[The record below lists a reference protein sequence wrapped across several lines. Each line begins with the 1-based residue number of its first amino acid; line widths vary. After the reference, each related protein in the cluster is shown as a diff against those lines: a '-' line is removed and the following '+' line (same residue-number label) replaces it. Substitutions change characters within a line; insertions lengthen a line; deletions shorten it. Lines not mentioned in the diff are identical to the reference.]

1 MMIRDLLSVIDNFN
15 KFHLEARKIIS
26 THESSVDRVIV
37 IEQTYQKLSSL
48 NLKQDDLIR
57 QSLRCVEVGV
67 YRAAHVL
74 AWASMAD
81 YLQEWLIEDN
91 RGSLNAIRPNWR
103 TSSIE
108 ELIEDSNEFQ
118 IIGTLRKC
126 GYISQDVEQSLQGLL
141 KRRHLCAH
149 PSSYLPDYNM
159 ALGYLA
165 ELLHWFEYIEK
176 KR

>member
-1 MMIRDLLSVIDNFN
+1 MIDDLLGFIDNFN
-15 KFHLEARKIIS
+15 RFHLEARKIIS

-48 NLKQDDLIR
+48 NLKQDDLFR
-57 QSLRCVEVGV
+57 QSLRCIEVGV

-74 AWASMAD
+74 AWAAMAD
-81 YLQEWLIEDN
+81 YLQEWLIDDN
-91 RGSLNAIRPNWR
+91 KGNLKTIRPNWR

-118 IIGTLRKC
+118 IIITLRKC
-126 GYISQDVEQSLQGLL
+126 SYINQDIEQSLHGLL

-159 ALGYLA
+159 TLGYLA
-165 ELLHWFEYIEK
+165 ELLHWFEYIE
-176 KR
+176 RIR